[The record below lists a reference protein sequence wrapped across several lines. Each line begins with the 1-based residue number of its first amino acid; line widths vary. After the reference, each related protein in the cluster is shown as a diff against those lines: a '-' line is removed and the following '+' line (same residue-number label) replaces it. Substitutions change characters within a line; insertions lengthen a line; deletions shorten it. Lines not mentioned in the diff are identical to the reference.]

1 VLHRLWYLKK
11 QDCSLRSETAGFAPR
26 IQVVHIGSK
35 TNLPTPPSPTSS
47 CVGRRERTNLS
58 SLFLNES
65 KSRKMS
71 IHSKK
76 GKRNLRKMLS
86 WWRKNLQ
93 TLSLENLRARKR
105 LFSPKV
111 KFLAAHM
118 FFFLVRLS
126 LWWLDEWRKVKYSS
140 PYMNICTNEKERNFT
155 FIKFWGLNQK
165 SSFYDIWCKI
175 WTEKI
180 KGPNPWRKAKK
191 RSMHRVKLNFS
202 TKTIF

>member
-118 FFFLVRLS
+118 FFFSCSFEPVMTRWVTKSETKLALYEHLYKRKRAKFHFYKILGPKS
-126 LWWLDEWRKVKYSS
+126 KKFLLWYLMQNLDRE
-140 PYMNICTNEKERNFT
+140 N
-155 FIKFWGLNQK
+155 
-165 SSFYDIWCKI
+165 
-175 WTEKI
+175 
-180 KGPNPWRKAKK
+180 K
-191 RSMHRVKLNFS
+191 RSKSVK
-202 TKTIF
+202 KGEEKVDAPC